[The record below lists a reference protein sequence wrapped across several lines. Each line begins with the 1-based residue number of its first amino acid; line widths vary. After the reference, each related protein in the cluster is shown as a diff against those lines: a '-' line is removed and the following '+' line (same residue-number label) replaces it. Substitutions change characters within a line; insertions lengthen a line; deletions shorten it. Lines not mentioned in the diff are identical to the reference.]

1 MMEQH
6 GLVEPSQAHPIH
18 ETYQHHLQ
26 PPSDTIIGPIGIYGS
41 VFSGHTTPII
51 NQGSGNIHNAS
62 NHYHSHTRG
71 MKSLHKSV
79 APGAIHNA
87 LKRQDPPKCHAS
99 TREAV
104 IRDIMHWIEELE
116 KECKFMW
123 VHGPA
128 GAGKSAILQTIA
140 ELCHKAGLLGA
151 SFFFSRNAAGLND
164 ADLLVPTLVYQLCIS
179 IPEMRSHVEVSLEQ
193 DPLILSRSVE
203 AQLES
208 LLLGP
213 LTRAACD
220 PLTEGLLRSRPR
232 LIILDGLD
240 ECGQPKT
247 QRHLLTLLS
256 GAALKLPI
264 PLFFLIAS
272 RPEQHIRNTFISQP
286 LVSTTSLLALDD
298 SYLPGKDIETFLRSR
313 FEEIR
318 QPHPRLSTSWPS
330 AADIRRLVNQ
340 SSGQFIYA
348 STVINYVDSARHE
361 PDERLK
367 IIFGIKPAG
376 KETPFAELDA
386 LYKHIFSCVENLE
399 KVLEVLGSLL
409 IWNDVYEDFIWPT
422 TPKFVEIMLCLP
434 PGEIAVLF
442 GDLCSIVYIP
452 VERYQPDI
460 RILHASL
467 WDFLLDESRSGR
479 FHIHK
484 GRARTCLALYSLR
497 HVEEHIRDPDFIINS
512 ALENDKASCRILS
525 YTSFFSRCIQVDH
538 TESLLEK
545 LQGLDFFAFIDLMI
559 YGGKAY
565 DEGSTMHFIQYHFRL
580 SAIERLPQYFKWLEK
595 LDCQSQMDVY
605 SLHLKS
611 WERHINK
618 VLLPLSSSES
628 LIATNLITSLTLN
641 SFIQECVKT
650 IICDSANPDEVILYD
665 KLPRHSQN
673 MLGFFD
679 GLSHTMVVEYLHD
692 PRRSEEL
699 CVNNPKYLMLAKSFV
714 QYVFKMDPERWEYD
728 GDNCSNKDCGEIQEC
743 LEDHWGRWWG
753 DKPKPSSEDAY
764 HCALKHLPFLLRE
777 SCDSREFA
785 DFLGDHPLPPDSEAS
800 SAYPDRAKVID
811 AIAAYITRCDSAVK
825 DAQPVETH
833 VRNSAVTDAQPV
845 EDYVRNSTVTD
856 AHHVKTHV
864 RSSKWRRP
872 RFCGL

>member
-1 MMEQH
+1 
-6 GLVEPSQAHPIH
+6 
-18 ETYQHHLQ
+18 
-26 PPSDTIIGPIGIYGS
+26 
-41 VFSGHTTPII
+41 
-51 NQGSGNIHNAS
+51 
-62 NHYHSHTRG
+62 

-79 APGAIHNA
+79 APGAFHNA

-140 ELCHKAGLLGA
+140 ELCHAAGLLGA

-220 PLTEGLLRSRPR
+220 PSTEGLLRSRPR

-318 QPHPRLSTSWPS
+318 QPHRRLSTSWPS
-330 AADIRRLVNQ
+330 AADISRLVDQ

-386 LYKHIFSCVENLE
+386 LYKHIFSCVQNLE

-409 IWNDVYEDFIWPT
+409 IWNDLHERVMWPMD
-422 TPKFVEIMLCLP
+422 PKFVEIMLCLP
-434 PGEIAVLF
+434 PGDLTVLF
-442 GDLCSIVYIP
+442 GDICSIVYIP
-452 VERYQPDI
+452 GETAYLQTI

-467 WDFLLDESRSGR
+467 GDFLLDESRSGE
-479 FHIHK
+479 FHIRK
-484 GRARTCLALYSLR
+484 RQAKTCIALYALR
-497 HVEEHIRDPDFIINS
+497 HVKEHVGPS
-512 ALENDKASCRILS
+512 GLGATEAACRWIS
-525 YTSFFSRCIQVDH
+525 YISLLPLCTQADH
-538 TESLLEK
+538 TESLLEQ
-545 LQGLDFFAFIDLMI
+545 LQGLDFFHFLVFFIS
-559 YGGKAY
+559 GTKPH
-565 DEGSTMHFIQYHFRL
+565 DEDSDIGTWMSRSMAGTVEY
-580 SAIERLPQYFKWLEK
+580 LPHYFYWLEK
-595 LDCQSQMDVY
+595 FDFRSHIDVH

-611 WERHINK
+611 WEHHINK
-618 VLLPLSSSES
+618 ALLPLSSSKS
-628 LIATNLITSLTLN
+628 LIATNLITSVTLN
-641 SFIQECVKT
+641 SFIQDYIKT
-650 IICDSANPDEVILYD
+650 IICDSANPDEVISYD

-679 GLSHTMVVEYLHD
+679 GLSRTMVVEYLHD

-699 CVNNPKYLMLAKSFV
+699 CVDNSKYLMLAKSFV
-714 QYVFKMDPERWEYD
+714 QYVFKMDPERWKYD
-728 GDNCSNKDCGEIQEC
+728 GAKCSNRNCGKIQDCLDDNWI
-743 LEDHWGRWWG
+743 RWWG
-753 DKPKPSSEDAY
+753 EEPKTSSEDAY
-764 HCALKHLPFLLRE
+764 HYALKHLPFLHIA

-785 DFLGDHPLPPDSEAS
+785 DFLRDHPLPPDLEPC
-800 SAYPDRAKVID
+800 SAAVYPARAEVIG
-811 AIAAYITRCDSAVK
+811 AIAAYIL
-825 DAQPVETH
+825 
-833 VRNSAVTDAQPV
+833 VR
-845 EDYVRNSTVTD
+845 
-856 AHHVKTHV
+856 
-864 RSSKWRRP
+864 RS
-872 RFCGL
+872 